1 MISIAHPIHPMGKES
16 FVGIAM
22 LKKPILWDDQNVQ
35 VVFLL
40 SMKENGDCNMQGFYK
55 IMGKLMT
62 HRPFVNMLYK
72 TKDYEQ
78 VVSVLR
84 EVAASE

>member
-1 MISIAHPIHPMGKES
+1 MGKES
-16 FVGIAM
+16 FVGITM

-35 VVFLL
+35 VAFLL
-40 SMKENGDCNMQGFYK
+40 SMKENGDRNMQGFYK

-62 HRPFVNMLYK
+62 HRPFVNMLCK